1 MKTLNE
7 SLNHSWD
14 TNEWIES
21 WSAYILKTIPWK
33 TVGKQLKVNEQ
44 VFITLRPINENIK
57 WKTRVFTKPS
67 YVI

>member
-14 TNEWIES
+14 NNEWIES

-33 TVGKQLKVNEQ
+33 TVGKDLKVNDQ

-57 WKTRVFTKPS
+57 WKTRVFTRPS
-67 YVI
+67 YVV